1 MIARGI
7 ASWANNGASYL
18 KDYHWQMQS
27 AKLLL
32 LDGR

>member
-7 ASWANNGASYL
+7 ASWATKWRLVL
-18 KDYHWQMQS
+18 KDYHWQMH

-32 LDGR
+32 LDRH